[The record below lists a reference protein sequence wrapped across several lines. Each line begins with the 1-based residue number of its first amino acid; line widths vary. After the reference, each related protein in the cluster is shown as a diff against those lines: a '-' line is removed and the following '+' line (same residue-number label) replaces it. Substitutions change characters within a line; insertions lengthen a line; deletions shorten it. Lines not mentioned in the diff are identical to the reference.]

1 MRAAQTAKVPVVWAD
16 NEQKVF
22 EPTMGAKLLTQ
33 CDAEWL
39 RYLARTASVSSEV
52 VVCRSSFRNCCTSK
66 EPGPEMCGPA
76 YPGTWVNRGL
86 LLQ

>member
-1 MRAAQTAKVPVVWAD
+1 MRAAQTAKVPVVCAD
-16 NEQKVF
+16 NEQKRVSS
-22 EPTMGAKLLTQ
+22 TMGAKLLTQ

-52 VVCRSSFRNCCTSK
+52 VVCRSSFRNCCTSE

-76 YPGTWVNRGL
+76 YPGTCLG
-86 LLQ
+86 Q

>member
-1 MRAAQTAKVPVVWAD
+1 M
-16 NEQKVF
+16 
-22 EPTMGAKLLTQ
+22 LTQ

-52 VVCRSSFRNCCTSK
+52 VVCRSSFRNCCTSE

-76 YPGTWVNRGL
+76 YPGTAVLTG
-86 LLQ
+86 Q